1 MKTKF
6 WPTLVIGGILLTAA
20 STFNLLIIIFAILSV
35 GYGFKLRRLA
45 KKGIKDTKDKEGIAK
60 LSKQK
65 NESKYCGWST
75 AALIFA
81 FLGGWIGIILGIIAL
96 FKIKKNPNLRGK
108 GRAIA
113 AIIIAIPMM
122 FIWIFISVF
131 FSVLDPMALLPEE
144 SQMKSYCEEICLEE
158 HDLENSYVEINPGN
172 QSQYLCSCLDSD
184 DYIIAQYEAPLGFSK
199 ISKKG

>member
-20 STFNLLIIIFAILSV
+20 STLNLLIIIFAILSV

-81 FLGGWIGIILGIIAL
+81 FLGGWLGIILGIIAL
-96 FKIKKNPNLRGK
+96 FRIRKNPNLRGK
-108 GRAIA
+108 
-113 AIIIAIPMM
+113 
-122 FIWIFISVF
+122 
-131 FSVLDPMALLPEE
+131 
-144 SQMKSYCEEICLEE
+144 
-158 HDLENSYVEINPGN
+158 
-172 QSQYLCSCLDSD
+172 
-184 DYIIAQYEAPLGFSK
+184 
-199 ISKKG
+199 